1 MARLPRLILPNYP
14 HHVVQRGNDRQLI
27 FREQEDYG
35 RFLGWLRESARQYKV
50 ALHAYALLPDRI
62 DLLVTPLDE
71 DGLAQMM
78 QRLGRFYVP
87 WYNAKYQRSGSLFEG
102 RFRTSLVEAGRYLL
116 ACSRY
121 IELGPVRANLAQSPA
136 HYPWSSYAHHA
147 GTRTDPLITD
157 HSLYWTLGNTPF
169 QREAAWLDLA
179 EQGVAADE
187 IDKIDT
193 AIAKGWPLAS
203 DAFKA
208 ELERTT
214 RRQILPA
221 RRGRPPKL
229 A

>member
-71 DGLAQMM
+71 GGLAQMM

-187 IDKIDT
+187 IEQIET
-193 AIAKGWPLAS
+193 ASAKGWPLAS